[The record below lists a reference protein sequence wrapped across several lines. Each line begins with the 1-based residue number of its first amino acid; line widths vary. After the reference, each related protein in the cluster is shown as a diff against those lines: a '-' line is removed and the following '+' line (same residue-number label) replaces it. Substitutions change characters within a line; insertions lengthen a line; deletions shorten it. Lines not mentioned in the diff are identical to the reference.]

1 MMSICLL
8 TVGPVKSVCQSSHE
22 MNAATTADVLS
33 KLSFVIVSHVA
44 FTGHP
49 QELESYLKQR
59 GHKLMFITHP
69 FSYASQKKSSATVYE
84 KGSLKA
90 KAEAPQIKGPEIFLY
105 LKDFFATFYF
115 LLKFKSK
122 FHVYVGV
129 DPLNAF
135 VGLML
140 KRLGFVKVVIFYVID
155 YVPVRFKNVIL
166 NNVYHSVDKIC
177 VRHADYTWNL
187 TSAMAIG
194 RERRGIRKEET
205 NQMTVPTGTNFE
217 EAKQLPFEQVERKT
231 IVFLS
236 HLREGQGI
244 ELILEALPEVVKEI
258 PSAKLVVIGTG
269 PLENYFKSEVKKRNL
284 DNNVV
289 FLGYIEDHGE
299 IEKIVS
305 KCGVGLAPYVPD
317 SDSFTWYADPG
328 KPKVYLGCG
337 VPVIITRVPEVA
349 FEIEKRGAGIA
360 INYDKHELIGA
371 IVKILTNDE
380 VYRQCRQKALE
391 FASKYTWDNVFD
403 EALKHLLVKYDNSN

>member
-1 MMSICLL
+1 MILFCSQVADSIE
-8 TVGPVKSVCQSSHE
+8 SECQ
-22 MNAATTADVLS
+22 TTNEVDAVSKADVLS

-49 QELESYLKQR
+49 QELESFLKQR
-59 GHKLMFITHP
+59 GHELMFIGHP
-69 FSYASQKKSSATVYE
+69 FSYALQKKSAATVYE

-90 KAEAPQIKGPEIFLY
+90 KAEVPQIKGPEIFLY
-105 LKDFFATFYF
+105 LKDFLATFYF

-122 FHVYVGV
+122 FHIYVGV

-135 VGLML
+135 VGLLL
-140 KRLGFVKVVIFYVID
+140 KRLGFVKIVIFYVID
-155 YVPVRFKNVIL
+155 YVPVRFNNVIL

-177 VRHADYTWNL
+177 VHHADYTWNL
-187 TSAMAIG
+187 TSRMAIG
-194 RERRGIRKEET
+194 REWRGIRKEET
-205 NQMTVPTGTNFE
+205 NQMTVPTGTHFE
-217 EAKQLPFEQVERKT
+217 EAKQLPSEQVDRT
-231 IVFLS
+231 SIAFLS
-236 HLREGQGI
+236 HLRKNQGI

-269 PLENYFKSEVKKRNL
+269 PLEDYFKSEVKKRNL
-284 DNNVV
+284 EKNVV
-289 FLGYIEDHGE
+289 FLGYIKDHGE

-380 VYRQCRQKALE
+380 VYRHCRQKALE
-391 FASKYTWDNVFD
+391 FACEYAWEKIFD
-403 EALKHLLVKYDNSN
+403 EAFKHLLVKYDKQ